1 MVIRTGQRLTITRP
15 LTVVEILGNGEYG
28 VVQRIPN
35 AAVVRYC
42 GPSKMSR
49 MVDIQW
55 QNELYSAFEEDVAER
70 TTAFGSVENGR
81 PRSEERA
88 RGISFYYPS
97 A

>member
-1 MVIRTGQRLTITRP
+1 MRSGQRLTITRP
-15 LTVVEILGNGEYG
+15 LTVVEVLGNGEYG
-28 VVQRIPN
+28 VVQRIPH

-70 TTAFGSVENGR
+70 TSPFGSGDGGR
-81 PRSEERA
+81 PRTEEGS
-88 RGISFYYPS
+88 RGISFQYPI

>member
-1 MVIRTGQRLTITRP
+1 MRTGQRLTITRP
-15 LTVVEILGNGEYG
+15 LTVVEVFGNGEYG

-55 QNELYSAFEEDVAER
+55 QNEQYSAFEEDVAER
-70 TTAFGSVENGR
+70 TAPFGSGESGR
-81 PRSEERA
+81 PRTEERA
-88 RGISFYYPS
+88 GGVSFYYPS